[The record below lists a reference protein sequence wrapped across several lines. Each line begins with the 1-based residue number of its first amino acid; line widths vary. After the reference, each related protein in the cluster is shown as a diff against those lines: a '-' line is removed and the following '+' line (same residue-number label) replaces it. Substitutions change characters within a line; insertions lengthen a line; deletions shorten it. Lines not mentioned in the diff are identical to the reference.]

1 MLRALLTFQRVD
13 ALFFLQLNCLEFLLD
28 LGHPLF
34 LGNEVLPGLLQVH
47 GQFLDLVEF
56 VFVQNLIQSLY
67 LSILVLV
74 VLPLFVLGKFIDLL
88 VETQVEDF
96 QVFDLLKTQLLV
108 SLEFEILD
116 VGHVPQAGLDV
127 GLDFLEFVLVLNAS
141 RVSSEEL
148 PVPAAVFLLV
158 FLTHQ
163 FADLLLYPL
172 FLVNGLLL
180 EVDLVTDQQC
190 DQHHEH

>member
-1 MLRALLTFQRVD
+1 
-13 ALFFLQLNCLEFLLD
+13 
-28 LGHPLF
+28 
-34 LGNEVLPGLLQVH
+34 
-47 GQFLDLVEF
+47 
-56 VFVQNLIQSLY
+56 
-67 LSILVLV
+67 
-74 VLPLFVLGKFIDLL
+74 
-88 VETQVEDF
+88 
-96 QVFDLLKTQLLV
+96 VFDLLKTQLLV